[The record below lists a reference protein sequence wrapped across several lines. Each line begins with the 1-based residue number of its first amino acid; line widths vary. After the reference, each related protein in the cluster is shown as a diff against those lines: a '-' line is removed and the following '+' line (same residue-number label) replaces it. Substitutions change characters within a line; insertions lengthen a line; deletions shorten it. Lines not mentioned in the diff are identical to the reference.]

1 MRAATVSTAGIRG
14 GAPGVRPAGAAVRAA
29 TVSTAG
35 IRGGA
40 PGVGPAGAA
49 VRAAG
54 IWAAG
59 IWAAW
64 IWAAGAWGHL
74 RCRIPD
80 RAPGPL
86 ACDDG
91 NKRIG

>member
-1 MRAATVSTAGIRG
+1 M
-14 GAPGVRPAGAAVRAA
+14 RAA

-49 VRAAG
+49 VRAAGIWAAGIWAAG